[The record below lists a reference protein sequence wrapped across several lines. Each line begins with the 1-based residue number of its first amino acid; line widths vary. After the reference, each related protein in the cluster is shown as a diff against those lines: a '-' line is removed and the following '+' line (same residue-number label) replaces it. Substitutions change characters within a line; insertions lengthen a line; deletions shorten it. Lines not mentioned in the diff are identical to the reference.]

1 MTLTA
6 QQTKLF
12 AAGGVLALAVAY
24 LVATSLSTTTVYYL
38 TVAEL
43 LESRASSDSQ
53 LVRVA
58 GIVTPGSI
66 VREDGGLSV
75 RFIMQDE
82 SGSLPVVYRG
92 GTIPDIFGD
101 SVEVV
106 VEGRMAADGSFTAHT
121 LLAKCPSRFED
132 GAPASTGAPGT
143 TSG

>member
-24 LVATSLSTTTVYYL
+24 LVLTSLSTTTVYYL

-43 LESRASSDSQ
+43 LGAKAPAPGQ
-53 LVRVA
+53 MVRVA
-58 GIVTPGSI
+58 GIVTPGSVI
-66 VREDGGLSV
+66 REDGGLSV
-75 RFIMQDE
+75 RFTMHDD

-92 GTIPDIFGD
+92 GTVPDIFGD

-106 VEGRMAADGSFTAHT
+106 VEGNVAADGTFTANT
-121 LLAKCPSRFED
+121 L
-132 GAPASTGAPGT
+132 
-143 TSG
+143 